1 MRFDRRFMVVL
12 GVSLAWALLVSGV
25 FYRMASGRAN
35 HAQPAELKQ
44 VVVAVR
50 ALAAGSTVDRPSIA
64 MRGMLEATLP
74 QGAFFKLEDVVDRP
88 VISAIQADEP
98 LVEARL
104 AVKGSGVGLGPMIP
118 PGLRA
123 VSVRVND
130 VVGVAGFVLPGM
142 RVDVLVTG
150 KPPSRTDTETQTV
163 LQNITVLSAG
173 QTTQAD
179 GKSQPIVAP
188 VVTLLVN
195 PAQAEALALANAEG
209 HIQLVLRNSTDQ
221 AEVATRGR
229 RLRELYGSES
239 LETPPE
245 RLATTEP
252 RPTAH
257 RDSPAARAPVAGQ
270 PPESRRAAAPST
282 PLVAAPEAEQMIMI
296 RGAVKR
302 VEVFNREQE
311 AK

>member
-1 MRFDRRFMVVL
+1 
-12 GVSLAWALLVSGV
+12 
-25 FYRMASGRAN
+25 
-35 HAQPAELKQ
+35 
-44 VVVAVR
+44 VAVR
-50 ALAAGSTVDRPSIA
+50 ALAAGGTVDRVSVA
-64 MRGMLEATLP
+64 LRGMPEGTYP
-74 QGAFFKLEDVVDRP
+74 QGVFFKLEDVVDRP
-88 VISAIQADEP
+88 VISTIQAGEP

-104 AVKGSGVGLGPMIP
+104 AVKGSGAGLGPMIP

-173 QTTQAD
+173 QTIQAD
-179 GKSQPIVAP
+179 GKSQPIMAP
-188 VVTLLVN
+188 VVTLLVK

-229 RLRELYGSES
+229 RLHELYGKEA
-239 LETPPE
+239 EAPPE
-245 RLATTEP
+245 RPAEAPP
-252 RPTAH
+252 RPVARREIH
-257 RDSPAARAPVAGQ
+257 SGRAAIPE
-270 PPESRRAAAPST
+270 PPQEDRRAAFPVAP
-282 PLVAAPEAEQMIMI
+282 VPETEQMIMI
-296 RGAVKR
+296 RGAVKK
-302 VEVFNREQE
+302 VEVFNREQDS
-311 AK
+311 K

>member
-1 MRFDRRFMVVL
+1 
-12 GVSLAWALLVSGV
+12 
-25 FYRMASGRAN
+25 
-35 HAQPAELKQ
+35 
-44 VVVAVR
+44 
-50 ALAAGSTVDRPSIA
+50 VDRASIA
-64 MRGMLEATLP
+64 LRGMAEGTLP
-74 QGAFFKLEDVVDRP
+74 PGAFFKLEDVLERP

-104 AVKGSGVGLGPMIP
+104 AVKGSGAGLGPMIP

-142 RVDVLVTG
+142 RVDVLLTG

-173 QTTQAD
+173 QNIQAD
-179 GKSQPIVAP
+179 GKSQPIMAP

-229 RLRELYGSES
+229 RLHELYGAAP
-239 LETPPE
+239 LEVPTE
-245 RLATTEP
+245 RHIEAAAKPVARGETQ
-252 RPTAH
+252 
-257 RDSPAARAPVAGQ
+257 AARAPFAGQ
-270 PPESRRAAAPST
+270 PPDRKAA
-282 PLVAAPEAEQMIMI
+282 VQEAEQMIMI
-296 RGAVKR
+296 RGIVKT
-302 VEVFNREQE
+302 VQVFSREQDS
-311 AK
+311 K

>member
-25 FYRMASGRAN
+25 FYRLAGGGAGHSR
-35 HAQPAELKQ
+35 PAELKQ

-50 ALAAGSTVDRPSIA
+50 ALASGSTVDRASIA
-64 MRGMLEATLP
+64 LRGMPEGTLP
-74 QGAFFKLEDVVDRP
+74 QGAFVKLEDVVDRP
-88 VISAIQADEP
+88 VISSIQADEP

-173 QTTQAD
+173 QTIQAD

-229 RLRELYGSES
+229 RLHELYGAAP
-239 LETPPE
+239 LEVLPE
-245 RLATTEP
+245 RPAG
-252 RPTAH
+252 PTA
-257 RDSPAARAPVAGQ
+257 RPVARREARAPAAEQVRENRRVAI
-270 PPESRRAAAPST
+270 PVVP
-282 PLVAAPEAEQMIMI
+282 APEVDQMIMI
-296 RGAVKR
+296 RGAVKT
-302 VEVFNREQE
+302 VQVFSKEQDS
-311 AK
+311 K

>member
-12 GVSLAWALLVSGV
+12 GVSLTWALLVSGV
-25 FYRMASGRAN
+25 FYRLSSGRAG
-35 HAQPAELKQ
+35 HSRPAELKR
-44 VVVAVR
+44 VVVALR
-50 ALAAGSTVDRPSIA
+50 ALAAGGTVDRASIA
-64 MRGMLEATLP
+64 LRGMPEGTFP

-150 KPPSRTDTETQTV
+150 KPPARTDTETQTV

-173 QTTQAD
+173 QTIQAD

-221 AEVATRGR
+221 AQVVTRGR
-229 RLRELYGSES
+229 RLHELYGSAA
-239 LETPPE
+239 LDDPPDRPAE
-245 RLATTEP
+245 PAP
-252 RPTAH
+252 RPVA
-257 RDSPAARAPVAGQ
+257 RRENQSARASVPEQ
-270 PPESRRAAAPST
+270 PPENRRADVPVLPIVPT
-282 PLVAAPEAEQMIMI
+282 PEVEQMIMI
-296 RGAVKR
+296 RGAVKK
-302 VEVFNREQE
+302 VEVFNREPE
-311 AK
+311 

>member
-12 GVSLAWALLVSGV
+12 GVSLGWALLVSGV
-25 FYRMASGRAN
+25 FYRMASGRAGPSR
-35 HAQPAELKQ
+35 PAELKQ
-44 VVVAVR
+44 VVVALR
-50 ALAAGSTVDRPSIA
+50 ALSAGGTVDRASVA
-64 MRGMLEATLP
+64 LRGMAEGTLP
-74 QGAFFKLEDVVDRP
+74 QGAFFKLEDVLDRP
-88 VISAIQADEP
+88 VISGIQSGEA

-150 KPPSRTDTETQTV
+150 KPPSRQDTETQTV

-173 QTTQAD
+173 QTIQAD

-221 AEVATRGR
+221 TEVATRGR
-229 RLRELYGSES
+229 RLHELYGSAP
-239 LETPPE
+239 LEAPPE
-245 RLATTEP
+245 RPAEAAP
-252 RPTAH
+252 RPVARRESQIART
-257 RDSPAARAPVAGQ
+257 PARPAVPVV
-270 PPESRRAAAPST
+270 PVPE
-282 PLVAAPEAEQMIMI
+282 VEQMIMI
-296 RGAVKR
+296 RGAVKT
-302 VEVFNREQE
+302 VQVFSKEQE
-311 AK
+311 TK